1 MLLLFDP
8 ASPEEQA
15 RAHPLS
21 DTVGRIAIG
30 LGGTA
35 TGEHGIG
42 LHKLSTMETDYG
54 AGALRIM
61 AQIKQVLDPLGILN
75 PGKTVPQLC

>member
-8 ASPEEQA
+8 ASPEEEK
-15 RAHPLS
+15 RAHALS
-21 DTVGRIAIG
+21 DAIARIAIG

-42 LHKLSTMETDYG
+42 LHKLSTMETEHG
-54 AGALRIM
+54 AGSLKVM
-61 AQIKQVLDPLGILN
+61 AQIKQALDPLGILN
-75 PGKTVPQLC
+75 PGKTVPSP